1 MDPSMASASAY
12 RGEQP
17 QQQHYWGA
25 QSHSSLHA
33 RRSTAPSYD
42 HAMPLFPPSGNYA
55 LPFQIP
61 SLDSSSPNFGLLH
74 YQQTGNALVHSS
86 AALPAALT
94 MPHLVGYGAMA
105 EPPHHLSSNRYDMPM
120 PFQRSRFGAAYHMDA
135 AGPSL
140 RADDKADV
148 DTLMKTI
155 QGRKSDR
162 KIFGEPDQGPA
173 ATSAAITRT
182 NSTSSRGSTGSQGSS
197 HQNKFHSHV
206 IQDLTTR
213 FAAIKD
219 GDIVPDVDK
228 DLWEYFSE
236 LYKNSNKGIKG
247 RGKGRKIAMMPK
259 PTSSTG
265 NAETSA
271 AGMRSTNDAV
281 AQGEV
286 SATNVE
292 EVDSSE
298 EESEEE

>member
-1 MDPSMASASAY
+1 MSYPPDFPKGARNNFARGPLHDNIHHQQHDHDDDDGASCKTTMDPSMASASAY

-182 NSTSSRGSTGSQGSS
+182 NSTSSRGSTGSQGSVS
-197 HQNKFHSHV
+197 RKKYQCHVPWCAKRFFQKTHLEIHSRAH
-206 IQDLTTR
+206 T
-213 FAAIKD
+213 
-219 GDIVPDVDK
+219 G
-228 DLWEYFSE
+228 
-236 LYKNSNKGIKG
+236 YK
-247 RGKGRKIAMMPK
+247 PF
-259 PTSSTG
+259 
-265 NAETSA
+265 
-271 AGMRSTNDAV
+271 
-281 AQGEV
+281 V
-286 SATNVE
+286 S
-292 EVDSSE
+292 
-298 EESEEE
+298 